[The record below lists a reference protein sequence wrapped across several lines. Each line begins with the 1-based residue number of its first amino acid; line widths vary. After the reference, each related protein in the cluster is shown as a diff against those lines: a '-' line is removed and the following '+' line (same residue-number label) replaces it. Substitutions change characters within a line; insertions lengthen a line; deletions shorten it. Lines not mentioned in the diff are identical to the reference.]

1 MPIEYKDK
9 TPDRTQNKI
18 PSTALEKPHDK
29 TSDRTQY
36 KIRDT
41 VPEESHDNTLYIP
54 DITAQ
59 DKLPDAH
66 NNISILFAPKDRY
79 EVISELKKTPENYNR
94 YIRLSDNLRSRLLD
108 FLCGKKTLPLTY
120 DPFFKKLFNTDITP
134 ERLESFIGS
143 IIKRKVKIKNV
154 LTQEESLLQG
164 ASLLIMDIV
173 VELDD
178 GSFANV
184 EIQKISY
191 LFPAQRMSCYS
202 ADLLLRQYARVRGE
216 KGDAFT
222 YKDLKKVYTIIIF
235 EDSPKEL
242 REDSMKDTYVHIGK
256 TVFSSKAKL
265 DMLQEYYL
273 LPLDVFQESYYSKG
287 NRDINTLNGW
297 LALLSTDTVDRL
309 DELISDYPWLEGI
322 VADMAGYLERPEEVI
337 GMFSDALKILD
348 ENTVHYMIEQQ
359 KEELE
364 KAKQMLAEKDS
375 ALAEKELEMTS
386 ALAEKDN
393 EIQAL
398 KAKLEKMH
406 TPIQN

>member
-1 MPIEYKDK
+1 MECKDE
-9 TPDRTQNKI
+9 TLDRI
-18 PSTALEKPHDK
+18 SEKVLVEAHDK
-29 TSDRTQY
+29 TLDM
-36 KIRDT
+36 
-41 VPEESHDNTLYIP
+41 P
-54 DITAQ
+54 DITIQ
-59 DKLPDAH
+59 DKLYDAH
-66 NNISILFAPKDRY
+66 NKISTLFEPKDRY
-79 EVISELKKTPENYNR
+79 EVISELKKTPEIYNR

-120 DPFFKKLFNTDITP
+120 DPFFKKLFNIDITP

-143 IIKRKVKIKNV
+143 IIKRKVKIQNV

-178 GSFANV
+178 GSIANV

-202 ADLLLRQYARVRGE
+202 SDLLLRQYARVRGE

-235 EDSPKEL
+235 EESPREL

-256 TVFSSKAKL
+256 TFFNSKAKL

-273 LPLDVFQESYYSKG
+273 IPLDVFRESYYSESK
-287 NRDINTLNGW
+287 NKRKINELNGW
-297 LALLSTDTVDRL
+297 LALLSTDSVDRL

-322 VADMAGYLERPEEVI
+322 VADMAGYLEKPEEVI
-337 GMFSDALKILD
+337 GMFSDALRILD

-375 ALAEKELEMTS
+375 ALEEKDKELAK
-386 ALAEKDN
+386 ALAEIDR
-393 EIQAL
+393 L
-398 KAKLEKMH
+398 KSEVRK
-406 TPIQN
+406 

>member
-1 MPIEYKDK
+1 MEYKDK
-9 TPDRTQNKI
+9 TLDRTQNKI
-18 PSTALEKPHDK
+18 SMLFEQR
-29 TSDRTQY
+29 DRC
-36 KIRDT
+36 
-41 VPEESHDNTLYIP
+41 
-54 DITAQ
+54 
-59 DKLPDAH
+59 
-66 NNISILFAPKDRY
+66 
-79 EVISELKKTPENYNR
+79 EVISELKKTPKIYNR

-178 GSFANV
+178 GSIANV

-235 EDSPKEL
+235 EDSPTEL
-242 REDSMKDTYVHIGK
+242 RKDWMKDMYVHIGK
-256 TVFSSKAKL
+256 TFFNSRAEF

-273 LPLDVFQESYYSKG
+273 VALDVFQESYYSKE
-287 NRDINTLNGW
+287 NKDINTLNGW

-322 VADMAGYLERPEEVI
+322 VADMAGYLEKPGEVI

-375 ALAEKELEMTS
+375 ALAEK
-386 ALAEKDN
+386 DN

-398 KAKLEKMH
+398 KAKLEKMQ

>member
-1 MPIEYKDK
+1 MEYKDE
-9 TPDRTQNKI
+9 TIDRI
-18 PSTALEKPHDK
+18 SEKVLVEAHDK
-29 TSDRTQY
+29 TLDM
-36 KIRDT
+36 
-41 VPEESHDNTLYIP
+41 P
-54 DITAQ
+54 DITIQ
-59 DKLPDAH
+59 DKMYDAH
-66 NNISILFAPKDRY
+66 NKISTLFEPKDRY
-79 EVISELKKTPENYNR
+79 EVISELKKTPEVYNR

-143 IIKRKVKIKNV
+143 IINRQVKIKNV

-178 GSFANV
+178 GSIANV

-202 ADLLLRQYARVRGE
+202 SDLLLRQYARVRGE

-235 EDSPKEL
+235 EESPREL

-256 TVFSSKAKL
+256 TFFNSKAKF

-273 LPLDVFQESYYSKG
+273 IPLDVFRESYYSESK
-287 NRDINTLNGW
+287 NKRKINELNGL
-297 LALLSTDTVDRL
+297 LAIWKNPR
-309 DELISDYPWLEGI
+309 
-322 VADMAGYLERPEEVI
+322 R
-337 GMFSDALKILD
+337 
-348 ENTVHYMIEQQ
+348 
-359 KEELE
+359 
-364 KAKQMLAEKDS
+364 
-375 ALAEKELEMTS
+375 
-386 ALAEKDN
+386 
-393 EIQAL
+393 
-398 KAKLEKMH
+398 
-406 TPIQN
+406 

>member
-1 MPIEYKDK
+1 MEYKDE
-9 TPDRTQNKI
+9 TIDRI
-18 PSTALEKPHDK
+18 SEKVLVEAHDK
-29 TSDRTQY
+29 TLDM
-36 KIRDT
+36 
-41 VPEESHDNTLYIP
+41 P
-54 DITAQ
+54 DITIQ
-59 DKLPDAH
+59 DKLYDAH
-66 NNISILFAPKDRY
+66 NKISTLFEPKDRY
-79 EVISELKKTPENYNR
+79 EVISELKKTSEVYNR

-120 DPFFKKLFNTDITP
+120 DPFFKKLFNTDTTP

-143 IIKRKVKIKNV
+143 IIKRKVKIQNV

-178 GSFANV
+178 GSIANV

-191 LFPAQRMSCYS
+191 IFPAQRMSCYS
-202 ADLLLRQYARVRGE
+202 SDLLLRQYARVRGE

-235 EDSPKEL
+235 EESPAEL
-242 REDSMKDTYVHIGK
+242 RKETMKDTYVHIGK
-256 TVFSSKAKL
+256 TFFYSKAKL

-273 LPLDVFQESYYSKG
+273 IPLDVFRESYYSESK
-287 NRDINTLNGW
+287 NKREINELNGW
-297 LALLSTDTVDRL
+297 LALLSTDSVDRL

-337 GMFSDALKILD
+337 GMFLDALRILD

-375 ALAEKELEMTS
+375 ALAETKNALVEKDSALEEKDKELAK
-386 ALAEKDN
+386 ALAEIDR
-393 EIQAL
+393 L
-398 KAKLEKMH
+398 KSEVRK
-406 TPIQN
+406 